1 LRIFYELF
9 QEYKQQLLNQ
19 ISQRVQ
25 AKQQQKQHDSVLYQ
39 KSLYGTAALQPEPIS
54 SSVLRVDVPPTHPAS
69 HRLPFGVRSFLDPGN
84 REPQAALLILLR
96 SVCCVA
102 ADGCCRGG
110 ITENDAAGVRCR
122 AEEANADTASA
133 EVAKGQSIVNVY
145 IFMFTLQGLG
155 IK

>member
-54 SSVLRVDVPPTHPAS
+54 SSVLRVDAPPTHPAS

-96 SVCCVA
+96 SVVVWLLT
-102 ADGCCRGG
+102 G
-110 ITENDAAGVRCR
+110 AAGAGSQKTMRQEYG
-122 AEEANADTASA
+122 AELKKQMQIQQVLKSQRGKA
-133 EVAKGQSIVNVY
+133 
-145 IFMFTLQGLG
+145 
-155 IK
+155 